1 MAQQQWRDSWSTA
14 LWAFLLFMNL
24 SFALALWGAFDMKV
38 ATIDFFLTL
47 IVIAGIAQRSPLKI
61 CVDGEWLYIGKA
73 KIESKYI
80 SSIEVLDSEEM
91 SRLRTRD
98 ANPNAYLDLRFW
110 VREGIKIDLNDKR
123 DYTPY
128 WLISTSHGDAIKN
141 AVKPIA

>member
-1 MAQQQWRDSWSTA
+1 MVQQQWRDSWSTA

-38 ATIDFFLTL
+38 ASVDFILTL
-47 IVIAGIAQRSPLKI
+47 IATVALARRTPLRI
-61 CVDGEWLYIGKA
+61 RVEGDWLFIGKA

-80 SSIEVLDSEEM
+80 SSIEVLDSNSM
-91 SRLRTRD
+91 SRLRTRE

-110 VREGIKIDLNDKR
+110 VREGIKINLNDKR

-128 WLISTSHGDAIKN
+128 WLISTSHGAAIK
-141 AVKPIA
+141 AALKTVS

>member
-1 MAQQQWRDSWSTA
+1 MAQHQWRDSWSTS

-24 SFALALWGAFDMKV
+24 SFALALWGAFDIKV

-47 IVIAGIAQRSPLKI
+47 IVIVSIAQRSPLKI
-61 CVDGEWLYIGKA
+61 RTDGEWLYIGKA
-73 KIESKYI
+73 RIESKYI
-80 SSIEVLDSEEM
+80 ASIEVLDGEEM

-110 VREGIKIDLNDKR
+110 VREGIKIDLNDPR

-128 WLISTSHGDAIKN
+128 WLISTSHGAEIQAALKM
-141 AVKPIA
+141 AA

>member
-1 MAQQQWRDSWSTA
+1 MAQQQWRDSWSAA
-14 LWAFLLFMNL
+14 LWAFVLFINL

-38 ATIDFFLTL
+38 AAIDFILTL
-47 IVIAGIAQRSPLKI
+47 IVSVVISKRTPLKI
-61 CVDGEWLYIGKA
+61 RVEGDWLYIGKA

-80 SSIEVLDSEEM
+80 SSIEVLGSNQM

-110 VREGIKIDLNDKR
+110 VSEGIKIDLNDQR

-128 WLISTSHGDAIKN
+128 WLISTSHGAAIK
-141 AVKPIA
+141 AALKLIS